1 MEKNIKVFS
10 FGALALII
18 AVGVAVTFLAY
29 SFINSPASSN
39 KQDIVYE
46 IPPSVSFAT
55 IAKDLQEKGVVK
67 NAQVF
72 TLLAKFTGQRSR
84 IKVGEYALNTSM
96 KPSEVLDA
104 ITSGRSVARQFTVSE
119 GLNMFEIADLYEQR
133 GFGKREEFLKLAT
146 DEKFVESL
154 LKEKYS
160 SLEGY
165 LYPETYQ
172 ITKYTTTKEL
182 LTAMVRRF
190 QSVFKEVIEKYPLQM
205 MTARQ
210 LVILASLV
218 EKETGSSAERPLIA
232 GVFANRLQKRM
243 MLQTDPTI
251 LYGKAVMSGK
261 LSMSITRDDLQN
273 DKNPY
278 NTYVIAALPPGP
290 ISNPGR
296 ESLEVSSRPPATKYL
311 YFVSKN
317 DGTSLFSETYEEH
330 QKAVVRLQM
339 NAKAREGKS
348 WRDLKKAP
356 GEKSAVPEKAAP
368 VKVVPEKLVPRT
380 K

>member
-1 MEKNIKVFS
+1 MEKNVKIFS
-10 FGALALII
+10 LGIFAVVI
-18 AVGVAVTFLAY
+18 AVVGFIIFLGY
-29 SFINSPASSN
+29 TFINSPSKQD

-46 IPPSVSFAT
+46 IPPSTSFVT
-55 IAKDLQEKGVVK
+55 IAKDLQERGVVK
-67 NAQVF
+67 NAQIF
-72 TLLAKFTGQRSR
+72 SLFAKFTGQRSK
-84 IKVGEYALNTSM
+84 IKVGEYALNTNM
-96 KPSEVLDA
+96 RPSEVLDV
-104 ITSGRSVARQFTVSE
+104 ITSGRSVAKPFTVSE
-119 GLNMFEIADLYEQR
+119 GLNMFEIADLYEQKGYGNR
-133 GFGKREEFLKLAT
+133 AEFLKWAT
-146 DEKFVESL
+146 DEKFVENL
-154 LKEKYS
+154 LGEKYP

-190 QSVFKEVIEKYPLQM
+190 QSVFKEVTEKYPLQM
-205 MTARQ
+205 MTPRQ

-218 EKETGSSAERPLIA
+218 EKETGAAEERPLIA

-251 LYGKAVMSGK
+251 LYGKAVMTGK
-261 LSMSITRDDLQN
+261 LSMSITREDIQN
-273 DKNPY
+273 TKNAY

-296 ESLEVSSRPPATKYL
+296 ESLIVSLRPPPTKFL

-339 NAKAREGKS
+339 NPKAREGKS
-348 WRDLKKAP
+348 WRDLKKSEPA
-356 GEKSAVPEKAAP
+356 KKN
-368 VKVVPEKLVPRT
+368 
-380 K
+380 

>member
-10 FGALALII
+10 LGLVTLILAIGAI
-18 AVGVAVTFLAY
+18 VTYLGYTFV
-29 SFINSPASSN
+29 NSPARMD
-39 KQDIVYE
+39 KQEIVYE

-72 TLLAKFTGQRSR
+72 TLFAKFTGQRSR
-84 IKVGEYALNTSM
+84 IKVGEYALNTNM
-96 KPSEVLDA
+96 KPSEVLDV

-119 GLNMFEIADLYEQR
+119 GLNMFEIADLYEQK
-133 GFGKREEFLKLAT
+133 GFGKRDDFLKWVT
-146 DEKFVESL
+146 DEKFIESL
-154 LKEKYS
+154 LGEKYS

-182 LTAMVRRF
+182 LTSMVRRY
-190 QSVFKEVIEKYPLQM
+190 QSVYKEVTEKYPLQM
-205 MTARQ
+205 MTPRQ

-218 EKETGSSAERPLIA
+218 EKETGSSDERPLIA
-232 GVFANRLQKRM
+232 GVFANRLQKKM

-251 LYGKAVMSGK
+251 LYGKAVMAGK

-273 DKNPY
+273 TKNPY

-296 ESLEVSSRPPATKYL
+296 ESLLVSLRPPETKYL

-330 QKAVVRLQM
+330 QKAVIRLQM
-339 NAKAREGKS
+339 NPKAREGKS
-348 WRDLKKAP
+348 WRDLKKTAP
-356 GEKSAVPEKAAP
+356 DKNK
-368 VKVVPEKLVPRT
+368 
-380 K
+380 